1 VLDSLTNLVGSSDWT
16 YLVLFAFAL
25 ADSVIPLIPSET
37 AVIIAG
43 VVAAAGDL
51 QIGLVIAAAAT
62 GAICGDNIAYTLGA
76 YGRPWVERRFSGEKA
91 RQRLAWAHDQLAV
104 RGPSLIFVARFV
116 PGGRTAVTLTCG
128 MSRMPRLRFLLA
140 TVGAGVVWAT
150 YAALIGYVGGRA
162 FEQDHWKAFGLA
174 FGVAVGVALLTELVR
189 KLRERRHHRT
199 AADGS

>member
-1 VLDSLTNLVGSSDWT
+1 MLDSLTNLVGSSNWT

-25 ADSVIPLIPSET
+25 ADSVIPLVPSET

-51 QIGLVIAAAAT
+51 NIGIVIAAAAA
-62 GAICGDNIAYTLGA
+62 GAICGDNLAYTLGA
-76 YGRPWVERRFSGEKA
+76 YGRPWVARHFSGEKA
-91 RQRLAWAHDQLAV
+91 QRRLAWAHDQLAV
-104 RGPSLIFVARFV
+104 RGMSLIFVARFI

-128 MSRMPRLRFLLA
+128 MSRMPRVKFLLA
-140 TVGAGVVWAT
+140 TVVAGVMWAS

-162 FEQDHWKAFGLA
+162 FEQDHWKAFVLA
-174 FGVAVGVALLTELVR
+174 FGVAVGVALLTEVVR
-189 KLRERRHHRT
+189 KLRERRHDRT